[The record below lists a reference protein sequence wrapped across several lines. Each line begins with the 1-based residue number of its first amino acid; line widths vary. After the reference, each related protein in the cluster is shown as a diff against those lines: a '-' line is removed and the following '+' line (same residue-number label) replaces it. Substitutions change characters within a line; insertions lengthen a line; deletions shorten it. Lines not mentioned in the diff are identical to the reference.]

1 MKDSRPTDT
10 EVPQKADAAKVQF
23 RRIIGHALNTKESI
37 NAYFRGEITI
47 QELNARGIKFI
58 KTI

>member
-1 MKDSRPTDT
+1 MKDSQSTDMD
-10 EVPQKADAAKVQF
+10 VPQKVVATKAQF
-23 RRIIGHALNTKESI
+23 RRMIGQALNTKESI

-58 KTI
+58 KTL

>member
-1 MKDSRPTDT
+1 MKDSQSTDVK
-10 EVPQKADAAKVQF
+10 VPQKADATKVQF
-23 RRIIGHALNTKESI
+23 RRIIGQALNTKESI

-58 KTI
+58 NTI

>member
-1 MKDSRPTDT
+1 MKDSQSTDVK
-10 EVPQKADAAKVQF
+10 VPQKADATKVQF
-23 RRIIGHALNTKESI
+23 RRIIGQALNTKEPI

-58 KTI
+58 NTI

>member
-1 MKDSRPTDT
+1 MKDSQSTDI
-10 EVPQKADAAKVQF
+10 EVPQKAEAAKVQF
-23 RRIIGHALNTKESI
+23 RRIIGQALNTKELI

>member
-1 MKDSRPTDT
+1 MKDSQPTAM
-10 EVPQKADAAKVQF
+10 EVPQKANVTKVQF
-23 RRIIGHALNTKESI
+23 RRIIGQALNTKESI

>member
-1 MKDSRPTDT
+1 M
-10 EVPQKADAAKVQF
+10 EAPQKTDATKIQF
-23 RRIIGHALNTKESI
+23 RRIIGQALNTKESI

-47 QELNARGIKFI
+47 QELHVRGIKFV